1 MLRSPGWFV
10 VLILSLIALPPLH
23 ADAPKLEL
31 RKGDH
36 VCLVGNT
43 MAERLQ
49 HDGWFEAMFQSRFP
63 EHELVF
69 RNLGFSGDEVNH
81 RIRSSN
87 FGTPDEWLTRCEA
100 DVIVA
105 FFGYN
110 ESWKGE
116 AGLAGFKQELDGWIK
131 HTLGQKYNG
140 ESAPRIVLVT
150 PLPPVHEQST
160 AGRDPALRS
169 MTQAIELYGQAMV
182 QVAEDNKVTCVDLS
196 RVNLRTYADN
206 LRGSFM
212 LRVGTIPEMPAVGV
226 RYRPF
231 DLTLD
236 GVHLQE
242 RGNQGLSL
250 AVDWALFADAARL
263 PASEGDRNR
272 LLAAIKDKDFHWFQR
287 YRTTDGFSIYGGR
300 ADLVFQPDGQTNRV
314 VMEREMKILDQMT
327 ALRDKR
333 IWLAAQGKD
342 FRVDDN
348 QTDPFLV
355 VKTNKPG
362 AGPNGEHLFLGAGE
376 EAISKM
382 TVHKGMKVNLFASEK
397 EFPELI
403 SPVQTAFDTKG
414 RMWVATW
421 PTYPHWKP
429 KEPMNDRLVILEDT
443 DGDGKAD
450 VSKTFADGLH
460 NPTGFEFYGGGVF
473 VAMAPDL
480 LFLKDT
486 DGDDKADIRIRVLDG
501 LDSADTHHTSSSFA
515 LDPGGAL
522 YFQEG
527 TFHQTQVETAW
538 GPPVRSSNAGVF
550 RYEPRTQKFSVYA
563 AYGFANPHGHV
574 WTRWGDDVVHDGT
587 GANPYH
593 GAVFSGHME
602 YPNKHGGAP
611 QVYQQRTRP
620 CSGTEILSGNHFP
633 EELRGNLLVA
643 NVIGFQG
650 ILQYEL
656 SQNGSTLAGKE
667 VEPIVFSSDP
677 NFRPADLEM
686 GADGALYFTDWHNPI
701 IGHMQHN
708 LRDPSRNKVYGRVY
722 RVTYEGREL
731 AKPAKIAGAP
741 VADLVKLL
749 ESPEDRVRYRA
760 KIELSARPTD
770 EVLTAV
776 NAWAKGLDANAPQH
790 EHHLMETLWM
800 HQHHD
805 VVNRELLERM
815 LGSKEFH
822 ARAAAGRVLCYWLD
836 RVPNA
841 FDLARKLA
849 EDEHPRVRLEAVR
862 LASFFNFPEAI
873 EIPILAAEKPMDNA
887 LEYVRAETMKTL
899 DPIWKK
905 AVAEKRPI
913 ALKSD
918 AGLRFLVRNT
928 STEELLKM
936 ERTRAVC
943 LELLFRPGVRDEVR
957 REALAGLAKF
967 DNANPLEVLAK
978 TILTQDA
985 AESAQTESV
994 IFDLIRILTSASR
1007 GDLQQIAPQI
1017 EQMAKSGK
1025 LPITR
1030 QLGFVAKIA
1039 ADGSI
1044 EPAWELASQSAK
1056 SLRDLL
1062 AAMPIILDPS
1072 VKAAL
1077 YPKVAPLLEGL
1088 PAALAGPNGK
1098 TPGTMGRYVR
1108 IELPRRGTLTL
1119 AEVEVISDG
1128 VNLARQGTATQNATS
1143 NGGVAS
1149 RAIDG
1154 NKNSSWGAGGQ
1165 THTPEDGPNPWWE
1178 LDLGADYPIEQIAV
1192 YNRADGLE
1200 DRLKGFTLK
1209 ILDGTREEVFRKV
1222 DLAAPRHMSRFEIE
1236 GGGTE
1241 SLVRRS
1247 AMNALTYVRG
1257 QEAETFKRLA
1267 PFAKGTADRAAAIQ
1281 AILRIPVKEWPADE
1295 APALLERVTAYLEK
1309 LPPADRT
1316 SQQALDAM
1324 QFAYSLA
1331 TFLPADKAKATR
1343 QHLAELGV
1351 RVIRLGVVPHQMV
1364 YDKERIAV
1372 QAGKPVEF
1380 VFENSDIMPHNF
1392 VILQPGGLQE
1402 VGELAEAQAQQPGAV
1417 ERQYVPNGTNR
1428 ILLSSQLLQPRQ
1440 SQKLSWT
1447 APTKPGVYPYVCTYP
1462 GHWRRMF
1469 GALFVVG
1476 DLDAYE
1482 ADQTGYLA
1490 ANQLEPVDSL
1500 LKLARPRKEWTLDE
1514 LAPLV
1519 EELKEGRNF
1528 ANARQLFTVANCVAC
1543 HKLGGV
1549 GQEIGQDLTKLDP
1562 KYTRVDI
1569 LKHILDP
1576 SQKIDDK
1583 YVSWVIETK
1592 EGKVVTGM
1600 VLEETGD
1607 ALKIIE
1613 NPLAKTAALT
1623 LKKSD
1628 IEDRKKSPVSIM
1640 PKGLLD
1646 KLTGEEILDLISY
1659 VIARGDEKSPLFAPE
1674 MKKASAN

>member
-1 MLRSPGWFV
+1 MLRSSGWFV
-10 VLILSLIALPPLH
+10 VLILSLVVLPPLR

-69 RNLGFSGDEVNH
+69 RNLGFSGDEINH

-100 DVIVA
+100 DVIFA

-140 ESAPRIVLVT
+140 ESAPRIVVVGPALMLEKPSEQHAPDRAAINQRLRLYSAAMKDVCGGAGT
-150 PLPPVHEQST
+150 SFVDLTGLQFGAVPPISSPIPSAAHQELDWTDGSWKGKWSEATIDGLHANSLGNQMISYEIGRALFGDASAAPLSKEN
-160 AGRDPALRS
+160 AGRLR
-169 MTQAIELYGQAMV
+169 E
-182 QVAEDNKVTCVDLS
+182 
-196 RVNLRTYADN
+196 
-206 LRGSFM
+206 
-212 LRVGTIPEMPAVGV
+212 
-226 RYRPF
+226 
-231 DLTLD
+231 
-236 GVHLQE
+236 
-242 RGNQGLSL
+242 
-250 AVDWALFADAARL
+250 
-263 PASEGDRNR
+263 
-272 LLAAIKDKDFHWFQR
+272 AIKDKDFHWFQR

-382 TVHKGMKVNLFASEK
+382 TIHKGMKVNLFASEK

-486 DGDDKADIRIRVLDG
+486 DGDDKADVRIRVLDG

-574 WTRWGDDVVHDGT
+574 WTRWGDDIVHDGT

-633 EELRGNLLVA
+633 EELQGNLLVA

-656 SQNGSTLAGKE
+656 SQKDSTLSGKE

-790 EHHLMETLWM
+790 EHHLMEALWM

-928 STEELLKM
+928 STEELLNKM
-936 ERTRAVC
+936 ERTRGVC
-943 LELLFRPGVRDEVR
+943 LELLFRPGIHDEVR
-957 REALAGLAKF
+957 REALEKLAKL
-967 DNANPLEVLAK
+967 DSTPPLVVLAN
-978 TILTQDA
+978 TILAQDA
-985 AESAQTESV
+985 AESGQTESV
-994 IFDLIRILTSASR
+994 IFDLIRLLTGAPR
-1007 GDLQQIAPQI
+1007 GELQQISRQI
-1017 EQMAKSGK
+1017 DEMVRAGK
-1025 LPITR
+1025 LPVTR
-1030 QLGFVAKIA
+1030 QLGYVARIA
-1039 ADGSI
+1039 ADGSVD
-1044 EPAWELASQSAK
+1044 PAWELASQSTK
-1056 SLRDLL
+1056 GLRDLL
-1062 AAMPIILDPS
+1062 AAMPIIVDPS

-1077 YPKVAPLLEGL
+1077 YSKVAPLLEKL
-1088 PAALAGPNGK
+1088 PANLAGPGGK
-1098 TPGTMGRYVR
+1098 ASGSMGRYVR

-1119 AEVEVISDG
+1119 AEVEVLGDG
-1128 VNLARQGTATQNATS
+1128 VNLARQGTATQNATTH
-1143 NGGVAS
+1143 GGAAS

-1154 NKNSSWGAGGQ
+1154 NKNPAFGGGGQ

-1178 LDLGADYPIEQIAV
+1178 LDLGAEYPIEQIV
-1192 YNRADGLE
+1192 IYNRADGLE
-1200 DRLKGFTLK
+1200 SRLKGFTLK
-1209 ILDGTREEVFRKV
+1209 VLDGTREEIFRKV
-1222 DLAAPRHMSRFEIE
+1222 DQPEPRLVSKFEVE
-1236 GGGTE
+1236 GGGAE
-1241 SLVRRS
+1241 SIVRRA

-1257 QEAETFKRLA
+1257 QETGTFKLLA
-1267 PFAKGTADRAAAIQ
+1267 PFVKGTPDRGAAIQ

-1295 APALLERVTAYLEK
+1295 APPLLDNVVSALEK

-1549 GQEIGQDLTKLDP
+1549 GQEIGQDLAKLDP

>member
-1 MLRSPGWFV
+1 MPRRARWL
-10 VLILSLIALPPLH
+10 LALALALSLFLPASLP
-23 ADAPKLEL
+23 AQDKASPASRLEL

-36 VCLVGNT
+36 VCLIGNT

-49 HDGWFEAMFQSRFP
+49 HDAWFEAMFQSRYP

-69 RNLGFSGDEVNH
+69 RNLGFSGDEINQ
-81 RIRSSN
+81 RIRSAN
-87 FGTPDEWLTRCEA
+87 FGSPDDWLTRCEA
-100 DVIVA
+100 DVIFA

-116 AGLAGFKQELDGWIK
+116 AGLPGFRQELDGWVK
-131 HTLGQKYNG
+131 QTLTQKYNG
-140 ESAPRIVLVT
+140 KSAPRIVV
-150 PLPPVHEQST
+150 V
-160 AGRDPALRS
+160 GPALMLEKPNEPHAPDRA
-169 MTQAIELYGQAMV
+169 AINQRLRLYSNAMKEV
-182 QVAEDNKVTCVDLS
+182 CSAAGAGFVDLTA
-196 RVNLRTYADN
+196 LQLGATPPI
-206 LRGSFM
+206 GSPITPTA
-212 LRVGTIPEMPAVGV
+212 RQEIDWTDGSWQGKSSEATI
-226 RYRPF
+226 
-231 DLTLD
+231 D
-236 GVHLQE
+236 GVHAD
-242 RGNQGLSL
+242 SL
-250 AVDWALFADAARL
+250 
-263 PASEGDRNR
+263 GNR
-272 LLAAIKDKDFHWFQR
+272 LISAEIGKALLGDTPATMLPSEDARRLHEAIQDKDFHWFQR

-348 QTDPFLV
+348 QTDPFIP

-362 AGPNGEHLFLGAGE
+362 AGPNGEHLFLDAGE

-382 TVHKGMKVNLFASEK
+382 TVHKGMKVNLYASEK

-429 KEPMNDRLVILEDT
+429 KDPMNDRLVILEDT
-443 DGDGKAD
+443 NGDGKAD
-450 VSKTFADGLH
+450 VSKTFADDLH

-486 DGDDKADIRIRVLDG
+486 NGDDKADVRIRVLNG

-574 WTRWGDDVVHDGT
+574 WTRWGDDIVHDGT

-593 GAVFSGHME
+593 GAVFSSHLE

-633 EELRGNLLVA
+633 EELLGNLLVC

-656 SQNGSTLAGKE
+656 SQKGSTLSGKE

-677 NFRPADLEM
+677 NFRPADLEI

-722 RVTYEGREL
+722 RVTYEGRDL
-731 AKPAKIAGAP
+731 VKPAKIAGAP

-760 KIELSARPTD
+760 KTELSARPTD
-770 EVLTAV
+770 EVLAAV
-776 NAWAKGLDANAPQH
+776 NAWSKGLDTASPQY
-790 EHHLMETLWM
+790 EHHMMETLWM

-805 VVNRELLERM
+805 VVNRALLERM
-815 LGSKEFH
+815 LASKEFH
-822 ARAAAGRVLCYWLD
+822 ARAAAGRVLCYWRD

-841 FDLARKLA
+841 FELARKMA

-862 LASFFNFPEAI
+862 LASFFNFPDAI
-873 EIPILAAEKPMDNA
+873 EIPILAAEKPMDPA
-887 LEYVRAETMKTL
+887 LEYCRAETMKTL

-913 ALKSD
+913 ALRSD

-936 ERTRAVC
+936 ERTRGVC
-943 LELLFRPGVRDEVR
+943 LELLFRPGIQDQVR
-957 REALAGLAKF
+957 REALETLARL
-967 DNANPLEVLAK
+967 DQTPPLQVLAT
-978 TILTQDA
+978 TILAQDA
-985 AESAQTESV
+985 AESGQTESV
-994 IFDLIRILTSASR
+994 IFDLIRLLTSAPR
-1007 GDLQQIAPQI
+1007 GELQQISRQI
-1017 EQMAKSGK
+1017 DEMVRSGK
-1025 LPITR
+1025 LPVTR
-1030 QLGFVAKIA
+1030 QLGYVARIA
-1039 ADGSI
+1039 ADGSVD
-1044 EPAWELASQSAK
+1044 PAWELASQSTK
-1056 SLRDLL
+1056 GLRDLL
-1062 AAMPIILDPS
+1062 AAMPIIVDPS

-1077 YPKVAPLLEGL
+1077 YSKVFPLLEKL
-1088 PAALAGPNGK
+1088 PDNLASPQKKSAGS
-1098 TPGTMGRYVR
+1098 MGRYVR
-1108 IELPRRGTLTL
+1108 IEIPGRATLTL
-1119 AEVEVISDG
+1119 AEVEVMGDG
-1128 VNLARQGTATQNATS
+1128 VNLARQGTASQSETTHGAP
-1143 NGGVAS
+1143 AS

-1154 NKNSSWGAGGQ
+1154 NKNPSFGGGGQ
-1165 THTPEDGPNPWWE
+1165 THTPENGRDPWWE
-1178 LDLGADYPIEQIAV
+1178 LDLGGEYPIEQIV
-1192 YNRADGLE
+1192 IYNRADGLE

-1209 ILDGTREEVFRKV
+1209 ILDGTREEIFKKV
-1222 DLAAPRHMSRFEIE
+1222 DQPAPRLVSKFEIE

-1241 SLVRRS
+1241 SIVRRA

-1257 QEAETFKRLA
+1257 QETQTFKLLA
-1267 PFAKGTADRAAAIQ
+1267 PFLKGTADRAAAIQ
-1281 AILRIPVKEWPADE
+1281 SILRIPVKEWPADE
-1295 APALLERVTAYLEK
+1295 APGLLDNVVDALEK

-1402 VGELAEAQAQQPGAV
+1402 VGELAEAQAQQPGAI
-1417 ERQYVPNGTNR
+1417 ERQYVPTGTNR

-1469 GALFVVG
+1469 GALYVVG

-1482 ADQTGYLA
+1482 ADQAGYLA
-1490 ANQLEPVDSL
+1490 ANKLEPVDSL

-1519 EELKEGRNF
+1519 EDLRGGRNF
-1528 ANARQLFTVANCVAC
+1528 GNAKQLFTVANCIAC

-1562 KYTRVDI
+1562 KYTRIDV

-1576 SQKIDDK
+1576 SLKIEDK

-1592 EGKVVTGM
+1592 DGKVVTGM
-1600 VLEETGD
+1600 ILED
-1607 ALKIIE
+1607 RADILKIIE
-1613 NPLAKTAALT
+1613 NPLAKTTPLVVKVA
-1623 LKKSD
+1623 D

-1659 VIARGDEKSPLFAPE
+1659 VIASGDEKNPLFAPA
-1674 MKKASAN
+1674 K

>member
-1 MLRSPGWFV
+1 MLRSPGW
-10 VLILSLIALPPLH
+10 LLSLAPSLIVLAPLY
-23 ADAPKLEL
+23 AEGPKFEL

-36 VCLVGNT
+36 VCLIGNT

-49 HDGWFEAMFQSRFP
+49 HDGWFEAAFQSRFP

-69 RNLGFSGDEVNH
+69 RNLGFSGDEINH

-87 FGTPDEWLTRCEA
+87 FGTPDEWLKRCEA
-100 DVIVA
+100 DVIFA

-116 AGLAGFKQELDGWIK
+116 AGLPGFKQELDGWIK
-131 HTLGQKYNG
+131 HTLGQKYNEG
-140 ESAPRIVLVT
+140 SAPRIVVVGPALMLET
-150 PLPPVHEQST
+150 PNEPHAPDRAAINQRLRLYSAAMKDVCGAASVQFVDLTGLQLGAAPPLGDPAAFARPPLDWTDGSWFGKWPQST
-160 AGRDPALRS
+160 
-169 MTQAIELYGQAMV
+169 I
-182 QVAEDNKVTCVDLS
+182 
-196 RVNLRTYADN
+196 
-206 LRGSFM
+206 
-212 LRVGTIPEMPAVGV
+212 
-226 RYRPF
+226 
-231 DLTLD
+231 D
-236 GVHLQE
+236 GLHANSA
-242 RGNQGLSL
+242 GNQWISHAIAASL
-250 AVDWALFADAARL
+250 LGDSTRNIPKEEWTRLRDA
-263 PASEGDRNR
+263 
-272 LLAAIKDKDFHWFQR
+272 IQDKDFHWFQR
-287 YRTTDGFSIYGGR
+287 YRTTDGYSIYGGR

-333 IWLAAQGKD
+333 IWLAAQGKE

-421 PTYPHWKP
+421 PTYPHWTP
-429 KEPMNDRLVILEDT
+429 KQPMNDRLVILEDT

-450 VSKTFADGLH
+450 VSKTFAGDLH

-486 DGDDKADIRIRVLDG
+486 DGDDKADVRIRVLNG
-501 LDSADTHHTSSSFA
+501 LDSADTHHTSSSFS

-527 TFHQTQVETAW
+527 TFHQTQVETVW

-574 WTRWGDDVVHDGT
+574 WTRWGDDIVHDGT

-620 CSGTEILSGNHFP
+620 CSGTEILTSSHFP
-633 EELRGNLLVA
+633 KELQGNLLVA

-656 SQNGSTLAGKE
+656 SQKDSTLSGKE

-677 NFRPADLEM
+677 NFRPADLEI

-760 KIELSARPTD
+760 KIELSARPTA

-776 NAWAKGLDANAPQH
+776 NAWAKGLDANDPQH
-790 EHHLMETLWM
+790 EHHLMEALWM

-805 VVNRELLERM
+805 TVNRELLERM

-841 FDLARKLA
+841 FELARKLA

-862 LASFFNFPEAI
+862 LASFFNFAEAI

-905 AVAEKRPI
+905 AIAEKRPI

-936 ERTRAVC
+936 ERSRGVC
-943 LELLFRPGVRDEVR
+943 LELLFRPGIQDEVR
-957 REALAGLAKF
+957 REALETLAKL
-967 DNANPLEVLAK
+967 DGTPPLVVLAN

-985 AESAQTESV
+985 AESGQTESV
-994 IFDLIRILTSASR
+994 IFDLIRLLTSAPR
-1007 GDLQQIAPQI
+1007 GELQQISRQI
-1017 EQMAKSGK
+1017 DEMVRAGK
-1025 LPITR
+1025 LPVTR
-1030 QLGFVAKIA
+1030 QLGYVARIA
-1039 ADGSI
+1039 ADGSVD
-1044 EPAWELASQSAK
+1044 PAWELASQSTK
-1056 SLRDLL
+1056 GLRDLL
-1062 AAMPIILDPS
+1062 AAMPIIVDPS

-1077 YPKVAPLLEGL
+1077 YSKVAPLLEKL
-1088 PAALAGPNGK
+1088 PANLAGPGGK
-1098 TPGTMGRYVR
+1098 TTGSMGRYVR

-1119 AEVEVISDG
+1119 AEVEVLGDG
-1128 VNLARQGTATQNATS
+1128 VNLARQGTATQNATTH
-1143 NGGVAS
+1143 GGAAS

-1154 NKNSSWGAGGQ
+1154 NKNPAFGGGGQ

-1178 LDLGADYPIEQIAV
+1178 LDLGAEYPIEQIV
-1192 YNRADGLE
+1192 IYNRADGLE
-1200 DRLKGFTLK
+1200 SRLKGFTLK
-1209 ILDGTREEVFRKV
+1209 VLDGTREEIFRKV
-1222 DLAAPRHMSRFEIE
+1222 DQPEPRLVSKFEVE
-1236 GGGTE
+1236 GGGAE
-1241 SLVRRS
+1241 SIVRRA

-1257 QEAETFKRLA
+1257 QETGTFKLLA
-1267 PFAKGTADRAAAIQ
+1267 PFVKGTPDRGAAIQ

-1295 APALLERVTAYLEK
+1295 APALLDNVVSALEK

-1417 ERQYVPNGTNR
+1417 ERQYVPSGTNR

-1528 ANARQLFTVANCVAC
+1528 ANAKQLFQVANCVAC

-1576 SQKIDDK
+1576 SLKIDDK

-1613 NPLAKTAALT
+1613 NPLAKTEALT

-1674 MKKASAN
+1674 RKKASAN